1 MKKGDRVTLRVTSDR
16 ADTLHVH
23 GYDRELPLPAG
34 KPATLTLTAD
44 RTGLFEVETHESG
57 LLLTQLVV
65 R

>member
-1 MKKGDRVTLRVTSDR
+1 MKCPSTPGV
-16 ADTLHVH
+16 
-23 GYDRELPLPAG
+23 PA
-34 KPATLTLTAD
+34 ALTLTAD

>member
-1 MKKGDRVTLRVTSDR
+1 MSASPSACWPAALRR
-16 ADTLHVH
+16 
-23 GYDRELPLPAG
+23 PLSTYTATTVKCPSTPGVPA
-34 KPATLTLTAD
+34 ALTLTAD